1 MTRPE
6 PGIATVAGVVQRLA
20 VLLAAGVP
28 PTPAWRYV
36 AESSASGIPRAVS
49 QAVVDSTGIPDA
61 IVGSAAERPVA
72 ERAAWSGLAAAWAVA
87 TDAGAPLA
95 PCLREFAASLRDLA
109 QVQRDIDVALSG
121 PASTARLVMV
131 LPVVGLLF
139 GVALGFDT
147 VRTLF
152 TTPIGIGCLV
162 VGGGLIVLARVWNRR
177 LVRSAQPTETTPG
190 LECELTAI
198 AVSGGGALDAATAA
212 VASAMERFGVSGA
225 GGVAD
230 ALDLSRRAGVP
241 AADLLR
247 SAADEARRDARAAA
261 QVRAE
266 ALGVRLMLP
275 LGLCILPAFMVLG
288 VLPLLVTVISSTV
301 AQF

>member
-1 MTRPE
+1 MKRSE
-6 PGIATVAGVVQRLA
+6 PGIAAVAVVVQRLA

-28 PTPAWRYV
+28 PAPAWRYV

-61 IVGSAAERPVA
+61 IIGSAAHRPVA
-72 ERAAWSGLAAAWAVA
+72 ERTAWSGLAAAWAVA

-109 QVQRDIDVALSG
+109 QVQRDIEVALSG
-121 PASTARLVMV
+121 PASTARVVMI
-131 LPVVGLLF
+131 LPFVGLLF

-147 VRTLF
+147 MRTLF

-162 VGGGLIVLARVWNRR
+162 VGGGLIAAAQAWNRK

-198 AVSGGGALDAATAA
+198 AVSGGGALDAAVAA
-212 VASAMERFGVSGA
+212 VAAAMQRFDVRGA
-225 GGVAD
+225 GGVD
-230 ALDLSRRAGVP
+230 EALDLSRRAGVP

-261 QVRAE
+261 QVKAE
-266 ALGVRLMLP
+266 SLGVRLMLP

-288 VLPLLVTVISSTV
+288 VLPLLVTVITSTV